1 MARAPMLTGVRG
13 RWLPGRRSADAVLV
27 ASLALGVM
35 VGAAVAQGRLE
46 LALVAA
52 AGLFGVAALGELS
65 LVAWCGLLLATTVAM
80 RGVVTVLSLPEVL
93 NFVHYPVT
101 VAMAVASLQRPYRVA
116 SQAPA
121 VWLAGLLLLTLASLL
136 VNLSHPLRGLVFLLI
151 VGEPLV
157 IVWAVSRWGVS
168 PRERRTIGWI
178 VAALALVQF
187 PIAAVQAAGHG
198 FGDYVQATL
207 TGHGAGHHV
216 LGALFALLLL
226 VVIAAISGRKIGVL
240 AGVIAGASCLL
251 MMVATGSMAITV
263 LTALVVP
270 LVPLLGATSRA
281 TGPTRPTLRLLPTLL
296 AGLALG
302 VTALILVQVFVP
314 GIYERARAIASPER
328 SYELALLA
336 ERVDD
341 PGTMTFGSGPGT
353 TSSRASLLLI
363 SAEATGS
370 PLTFLGLDPTPEA
383 LEIAAS
389 TRSEYGGSAES
400 ASSTALGVIGDL
412 GVLGLAGVGLLF
424 WRMWQ
429 ELGRSPNWL
438 GPAAR
443 GALVLTGMLIFV
455 DSWLEYP
462 EFAVPL
468 GLLVG
473 TVLGE
478 QRPTLDPAAT

>member
-1 MARAPMLTGVRG
+1 MIPMPTLTRVRG

-35 VGAAVAQGRLE
+35 VGIAVAQGRLE

-52 AGLFGVAALGELS
+52 AGLFGVAVLGELS

-80 RGVVTVLSLPEVL
+80 RGVVTVLSLPESL

-101 VAMAVASLQRPYRVA
+101 VAMAFAALQRPYRDA
-116 SQAPA
+116 SRVPTL
-121 VWLAGLLLLTLASLL
+121 WLGGFVIVTLLSLL
-136 VNLSHPLRGLVFLLI
+136 ANLTHPLRALVFLLI

-157 IVWAVSRWGVS
+157 IVWVLSRWEVS

-178 VAALALVQF
+178 VLALALIQF
-187 PIAAVQAAGHG
+187 PLAALQAAQHG
-198 FGDYVQATL
+198 FGDPVQATL

-226 VVIAAISGRKIGVL
+226 VVIAAISGRKIGVVT
-240 AGVIAGASCLL
+240 GVIAGASCLL

-270 LVPLLGATSRA
+270 LVPLLGATGASRLA
-281 TGPTRPTLRLLPTLL
+281 LRLLPTLL

-314 GIYERARAIASPER
+314 GIYERARAVATPEE
-328 SYELALLA
+328 SYELALLS
-336 ERVDD
+336 ERLDD
-341 PGTMTFGSGPGT
+341 PATMTFGSGPGT
-353 TSSRASLLLI
+353 TASRASLLLI
-363 SAEATGS
+363 SAEGTGS

-400 ASSTALGVIGDL
+400 ARSSALAIIGDL
-412 GVLGLAGVGLLF
+412 GLIGLVGAALLLLSM
-424 WRMWQ
+424 WRA
-429 ELGRSPNWL
+429 LGRSPHWL

-443 GALVLTGMLIFV
+443 AAIALTAMLSFV
-455 DSWLEYP
+455 DNWFEYP

-468 GLLVG
+468 ALLVG
-473 TVLGE
+473 TALGE
-478 QRPTLDPAAT
+478 RTIASDVEASRP